1 MRKIAGKN
9 STSTFSTVCKVLNSR
24 DDYRMFYDWQKDE
37 LRCYERINPTQY
49 VFHADT
55 ETCSPVYSEYF
66 EVRDV
71 FYRNAFADLE
81 RAKKTHEYR
90 LDMQNHPNWFDA
102 SFMPWVSYDSFN
114 VELPDGYLF
123 FAPIVNWGKYR
134 NENGR
139 LMMPVSVRM
148 NHAIADGYLVSKV
161 FALLEE
167 EIRRLG

>member
-1 MRKIAGKN
+1 
-9 STSTFSTVCKVLNSR
+9 
-24 DDYRMFYDWQKDE
+24 
-37 LRCYERINPTQY
+37 
-49 VFHADT
+49 
-55 ETCSPVYSEYF
+55 
-66 EVRDV
+66 
-71 FYRNAFADLE
+71 
-81 RAKKTHEYR
+81 
-90 LDMQNHPNWFDA
+90 MQNHPNWFDA